1 MIGERNY
8 EIEIKELLS
17 LAEEHEQN
25 GDLHAGKEALRQ
37 AQVNSH
43 ESVICSLY
51 LCGSKWATK

>member
-8 EIEIKELLS
+8 EIEIKDLLS

-25 GDLHAGKEALRQ
+25 GDVHAGKEALRQ

-43 ESVICSLY
+43 ESVICSL
-51 LCGSKWATK
+51 